1 MREPVLGTGL
11 SGLVGSRLVG
21 LLSDEYEFTNLDLT
35 LGVDILDPATI
46 ERVVAA
52 SPAKSLLH
60 LAAFTDVNA
69 AQQQDGD
76 KNGACYRVNVDGT
89 RNVAEVCAKHQKH
102 LVHLSTGYVFDG
114 QKNGPYT
121 ETDPKN
127 PTDWYSVTKSF
138 AEDVVTEI
146 TPDATILRINF
157 PYRTDEFAKRD
168 IWHKIA
174 DGLKEGKRGPFF
186 ADHYFTL
193 TPIEWLSEVVRFV
206 LKKRPAGIFHATTDQ
221 VYSDL
226 TLAREIQKSLGL
238 SGELLS
244 SSVREYNRTAARPYQ
259 PSLILSSEK
268 LKKAMAE

>member
-11 SGLVGSRLVG
+11 SGLVGSRLAG
-21 LLSDEYEFTNLDLT
+21 LLADEYDFTNLDLT
-35 LGVDILDPATI
+35 NGVDILNPDTI

-52 SPAKSLLH
+52 SGAKSLLH

-69 AQQQDGD
+69 AQQQNGD
-76 KNGACYRVNVDGT
+76 KNGSCYQVNVEGT
-89 RNVAEVCAKHQKH
+89 RNVAAVCAKYGQH

-114 QKNGPYT
+114 QKSEPYI

-127 PTDWYSVTKSF
+127 PTDWYSTTKSI
-138 AEDVVTEI
+138 AEEVVTQ
-146 TPDATILRINF
+146 TAPDAAILRINF

-174 DGLKEGKRGPFF
+174 DGLKEGKHGPFF

-193 TPIEWLSEVVRFV
+193 TPIEWLAEVIRWV
-206 LKKRPAGIFHATTDQ
+206 LKKRPAGIYHATTDR
-221 VYSDL
+221 VYTDL
-226 TLAREIQKSLGL
+226 SLAQEIQQSLGL

-244 SSVREYNRTAARPYQ
+244 ASVREYNRTAARPYQ

-268 LKKAMAE
+268 LKTAMSQ